1 MLQLQLLWNV
11 VSFVFLPGR
20 PLSLLLPPLYT
31 RFFFSV
37 SALPCQPTW
46 PSIFLLQQWAK
57 KQQGRKKKKNQF
69 AAPWDAAAQLPSLLA
84 TISVSPLYAPPLPL
98 NCNLLPFGWLL
109 LPRHWGSSCS
119 TSATAARINGRQ
131 LKQITFIVITPH
143 VSPTP
148 ISLSLS
154 SPTLACPHLP
164 CVLSVWLIRK
174 LCCILCALCSFYRVW
189 VGVWLPKAA
198 AIWLH
203 I

>member
-1 MLQLQLLWNV
+1 MLQLQLLLNV
-11 VSFVFLPGR
+11 VSFVFLPGPG
-20 PLSLLLPPLYT
+20 PLSLLYT
-31 RFFFSV
+31 PFSFSV
-37 SALPCQPTW
+37 SALPCQATYNMAIN
-46 PSIFLLQQWAK
+46 IFAAAM
-57 KQQGRKKKKNQF
+57 GKKKNKVERRRKTSL
-69 AAPWDAAAQLPSLLA
+69 PHPEMLLLSCLLCLPPSLYPPPP
-84 TISVSPLYAPPLPL
+84 VYAPPLPL

-148 ISLSLS
+148 
-154 SPTLACPHLP
+154 PLACPHLP

-189 VGVWLPKAA
+189 VGVWLPTAA
-198 AIWLH
+198 AIWFH

>member
-1 MLQLQLLWNV
+1 MLSV
-11 VSFVFLPGR
+11 
-20 PLSLLLPPLYT
+20 LSSYLDRDPCPPLYT
-31 RFFFSV
+31 PFSFSV
-37 SALPCQPTW
+37 SALPCQATYNMAIN
-46 PSIFLLQQWAK
+46 IFAAAM
-57 KQQGRKKKKNQF
+57 GKKKNKVERRRKTSLPHPEMLLLSCLLCLPPIPLFPPPPRLCSASAFKLQSSSVWLTF
-69 AAPWDAAAQLPSLLA
+69 AAS
-84 TISVSPLYAPPLPL
+84 T
-98 NCNLLPFGWLL
+98 
-109 LPRHWGSSCS
+109 HWGSSCS

-148 ISLSLS
+148 
-154 SPTLACPHLP
+154 PLACPHLP

-189 VGVWLPKAA
+189 VGVWLPTAA

>member
-1 MLQLQLLWNV
+1 MLSVLSSYLDQTPVPLSTPL
-11 VSFVFLPGR
+11 SPF
-20 PLSLLLPPLYT
+20 LSLLCLARQLT
-31 RFFFSV
+31 
-37 SALPCQPTW
+37 TW

-57 KQQGRKKKKNQF
+57 EKNKVERRRKTSLPHPEMLLLSCLLCLPHPSIPPPRLCSASAFKLQSSSVWLTF
-69 AAPWDAAAQLPSLLA
+69 AAS
-84 TISVSPLYAPPLPL
+84 T
-98 NCNLLPFGWLL
+98 
-109 LPRHWGSSCS
+109 HWGSSCS

-143 VSPTP
+143 VSHH
-148 ISLSLS
+148 LSLS
-154 SPTLACPHLP
+154 FPALACPHLP

-189 VGVWLPKAA
+189 VGVWLPTAA